1 MDLLQET
8 DSDKKQIAHLGYT
21 IGGAKIYINVAM
33 REPQYMNQFK
43 TESEAEILLGFFKFL
58 KNKPADLVFN
68 VPRGKVDRID
78 KSKLKFFLDLKGINR
93 QKVWEPLE
101 ERGWQAL
108 PFFIIDPY
116 DRSNYPSLSTDL
128 RENSST
134 LFDFMEKIEKSIWL
148 IEKGISPLI

>member
-1 MDLLQET
+1 
-8 DSDKKQIAHLGYT
+8 
-21 IGGAKIYINVAM
+21 
-33 REPQYMNQFK
+33 
-43 TESEAEILLGFFKFL
+43 
-58 KNKPADLVFN
+58 
-68 VPRGKVDRID
+68 
-78 KSKLKFFLDLKGINR
+78 
-93 QKVWEPLE
+93 VWEPLE